1 MHARAETP
9 PRGHGTGRDSKSDFL
24 GGNPVQ
30 LNRRTLLGSAGL
42 IAGSVAVSVLGV
54 MAPALAASGPVST
67 HPASGTPALPDSS
80 NPPEQVRQLVQC
92 GGTMYAVGSISTVD
106 WDGATYNRHNAFSF
120 SATAPYKMTSWRPD
134 VNGKVNSIAF
144 NGTGCH
150 NAYLGGDFSVVNA
163 QKARDIVEVSTSTS
177 KINYGFAKSVNGQV
191 ETLLGY
197 HGRILAGGDFTSAN
211 HGRHAYLASL
221 NATTGIDDNRINLHI
236 SGSYNSGQATRIYNQ
251 QLSHSGD
258 LDLVEGVFTSVGR
271 QPRQQIFM
279 LNLTGHNA
287 VLTGWTSPEFSQAC
301 EPIESFYV
309 RGASWSPDDRTVYV
323 ADTGFKTPH
332 GADIGLCDAAAA
344 FPATQASVSS
354 KWINYTGCDSLYSTA
369 ADSNDAYFGGH
380 ERWAD
385 NSRGCNKPGPGAI
398 PAPGMVGLSPSTGA
412 VVYNPT
418 RGRGYGADDM
428 LVTRAGLWVASDNA
442 FSADIC
448 GGVSG
453 HAGICFLPYS

>member
-9 PRGHGTGRDSKSDFL
+9 HAVTVRAVTANPTSWGK
-24 GGNPVQ
+24 PVQ

-54 MAPALAASGPVST
+54 TAPALAASGPVST

-92 GGTMYAVGSISTVD
+92 RGTMYAVGSISTVD
-106 WDGATYNRHNAFSF
+106 QGGTTYNRHNAFSF
-120 SATAPYKMTSWRPD
+120 SATAPYKMTSWDPK

-144 NGTGCH
+144 NGKGCH
-150 NAYLGGDFSVVNA
+150 NAYLGGDFSIVNA

-197 HGRILAGGDFTSAN
+197 HGRILAGGYFTSAN
-211 HGRHAYLASL
+211 NGRHKYFASL
-221 NATTGIDDNRINLHI
+221 NATTGKDDNRINLHI
-236 SGSYNSGQATRIYNQ
+236 SGNYSGNATRIYNQ

-258 LDLVEGVFTSVGR
+258 LDLVEGVFTSVGGA
-271 QPRQQIFM
+271 PRQQIFM

-287 VLTGWTSPEFSQAC
+287 ALTAWTSPEFSQAC
-301 EPIESFYV
+301 KPVESFYV
-309 RGASWSPDDRTVYV
+309 RAASWSPDDGTVYV
-323 ADTGFKTPH
+323 ADTGDKNPD
-332 GADIGLCDAAAA
+332 GRADVRLCDAAAA
-344 FPATQASVSS
+344 FPSTHASVSHS
-354 KWINYTGCDSLYSTA
+354 WINYTGCDSLYSTA
-369 ADSNDAYFGGH
+369 ADTNDAYFGGH

-385 NSRGCNKPGPGAI
+385 NSHGCNAPGPGAI
-398 PAPGMVGLSPSTGA
+398 PAQGMVGLSPSTGA

-428 LVTRAGLWVASDNA
+428 LITSAGLWIASDNA
-442 FSADIC
+442 FAANQC

>member
-1 MHARAETP
+1 M
-9 PRGHGTGRDSKSDFL
+9 
-24 GGNPVQ
+24 Q

-236 SGSYNSGQATRIYNQ
+236 SGNYTGGSSEVYNQ

-385 NSRGCNKPGPGAI
+385 NSHGCNNPGPGAI

>member
-1 MHARAETP
+1 M
-9 PRGHGTGRDSKSDFL
+9 
-24 GGNPVQ
+24 Q

-177 KINYGFAKSVNGQV
+177 KINYGFAKSVDGQV

-236 SGSYNSGQATRIYNQ
+236 SGNYTGGSSEVYNQ

-323 ADTGFKTPH
+323 ADTGFKSPH
-332 GADIGLCDAAAA
+332 GGADTGLCDAAAA
-344 FPATQASVSS
+344 FPATRASVSHD
-354 KWINYTGCDSLYSTA
+354 WINYTGCDSLYSTA

>member
-1 MHARAETP
+1 M
-9 PRGHGTGRDSKSDFL
+9 
-24 GGNPVQ
+24 Q

-177 KINYGFAKSVNGQV
+177 KINYGFAKSVDGQV

-236 SGSYNSGQATRIYNQ
+236 SGNYTGGSSEVYNQ

-385 NSRGCNKPGPGAI
+385 NSHGCNNPGPGAI

>member
-1 MHARAETP
+1 M
-9 PRGHGTGRDSKSDFL
+9 
-24 GGNPVQ
+24 Q

-236 SGSYNSGQATRIYNQ
+236 SGNYTGGSSEVYNQ

-385 NSRGCNKPGPGAI
+385 NSHGCNNPGPGAI

-442 FSADIC
+442 FSADKC

-453 HAGICFLPYS
+453 HAGICFQPYS

>member
-1 MHARAETP
+1 
-9 PRGHGTGRDSKSDFL
+9 
-24 GGNPVQ
+24 
-30 LNRRTLLGSAGL
+30 
-42 IAGSVAVSVLGV
+42 
-54 MAPALAASGPVST
+54 
-67 HPASGTPALPDSS
+67 
-80 NPPEQVRQLVQC
+80 
-92 GGTMYAVGSISTVD
+92 
-106 WDGATYNRHNAFSF
+106 
-120 SATAPYKMTSWRPD
+120 
-134 VNGKVNSIAF
+134 
-144 NGTGCH
+144 
-150 NAYLGGDFSVVNA
+150 VVNA

-236 SGSYNSGQATRIYNQ
+236 SGNYTGGSSEVYNQ

-385 NSRGCNKPGPGAI
+385 NSHGCNNPGPGAI